1 MPGMTGKL
9 EMGGETIGGT
19 EEVEVLGLFGLGA
32 KIRCDGGG
40 GWVNVVLGGVGGGG
54 GIHSPTARALTGGRQ
69 EWVPV
74 IPLWCLLAPN
84 VLREIHQ
91 RSSFALDM
99 IPPSRHSQFIP
110 NGYPHWYSLFD
121 VEGD

>member
-54 GIHSPTARALTGGRQ
+54 VFTAQQLELLRAG
-69 EWVPV
+69 VK
-74 IPLWCLLAPN
+74 
-84 VLREIHQ
+84 
-91 RSSFALDM
+91 
-99 IPPSRHSQFIP
+99 
-110 NGYPHWYSLFD
+110 NGCR
-121 VEGD
+121 